1 MFRGFS
7 SLTTENKRMTTEP
20 GVEADRP
27 FFYGWL
33 VAGATFIFM
42 MMIVGFILYGLPQ
55 FFPNYVTEFGWRRD
69 QIQLGNTL
77 SKIIVGPLFGF
88 FAGWALEKVG
98 PRRVM
103 FSGALF
109 AAVALIGFSLMSSLT
124 GLYIF
129 YFFNALGY
137 LCAGPLPCQVLIS
150 NWFSRLRGRV
160 MGLAYVGIGVG
171 GTMVPWLIR
180 WLRDSFGWQRALQ
193 ALAALVF
200 VTLTLLAVLVIKGRP
215 SDVGAFPDG
224 AEAPAGGG
232 SPQSISPVRLS
243 LVFRTP
249 AFWLLAAGSV
259 LSISAV
265 GGVTQNLPL
274 YLNDISKSS
283 GEAKSAAAVYPSI
296 VLFSSIAGRLLMGYL
311 ADRFRKKYVMIAT
324 FLLIA
329 LSIPMLI
336 VSPEHPWMLY
346 AFAVCFGF
354 GLGADYMLIPL
365 MTAECF
371 GLAGLSRILGI
382 IITSDSVGEAVMPW
396 IVARLRETTGSY
408 TAGFTLLSTVAL
420 LGAIAVSLI
429 AYRNGV
435 PASRIHLSNEN
446 GE

>member
-1 MFRGFS
+1 MK
-7 SLTTENKRMTTEP
+7 ETEP
-20 GVEADRP
+20 SVPAQSPP
-27 FFYGWL
+27 FFYGWW
-33 VAGATFIFM
+33 VAGAAFIFM

-88 FAGWALEKVG
+88 FAGWALEKFG

-103 FSGALF
+103 VSGAFF
-109 AAVALIGFSLMSSLT
+109 AATALVGFSAMSSLS

-150 NWFSRLRGRV
+150 NWFSRYRGRV
-160 MGLAYVGIGVG
+160 MGIAYVGIGVG

-180 WLRDSFGWQRALQ
+180 WFRDSLGWRGAMQ
-193 ALAALVF
+193 ALAVIVLVALV
-200 VTLTLLAVLVIKGRP
+200 LLAVFVVRGQP
-215 SDVGAFPDG
+215 SELGLLPDGVVRAVGA
-224 AEAPAGGG
+224 AAPNQAT
-232 SPQSISPVRLS
+232 PVRLS
-243 LVFRTP
+243 QVFRTP
-249 AFWLLAAGSV
+249 AFWLLAVGSV

-274 YLNDISKSS
+274 YLSDISRSS
-283 GEAKSAAAVYPSI
+283 EEAKSATAVYPSI
-296 VLFSSIAGRLLMGYL
+296 VLFSSIAGRLLMGYF
-311 ADRFRKKYVMIAT
+311 ADRFRKKDVMVAT
-324 FLLIA
+324 FLIVA

-336 VSPEHPWMLY
+336 LSQSYPALLY
-346 AFAVCFGF
+346 VFAVCFGF

-396 IVARLRETTGSY
+396 IVARLRESTGSY
-408 TAGFTLLSTVAL
+408 APGFTLLSTAAL
-420 LGAIAVSLI
+420 LGALAVAGI
-429 AYRNGV
+429 RYRNGV
-435 PASRIHLSNEN
+435 PASRLQLTNQED
-446 GE
+446 GD

>member
-1 MFRGFS
+1 M
-7 SLTTENKRMTTEP
+7 NPTEP
-20 GVEADRP
+20 GVRPADS
-27 FFYGWL
+27 FYYGWL
-33 VAGATFIFM
+33 IAGATFIFM

-55 FFPNYVTEFGWRRD
+55 FFPNYVSEFGWRRD

-77 SKIIVGPLFGF
+77 SKIIVGPVFGF
-88 FAGWALEKVG
+88 LAGWALEKFG
-98 PRRVM
+98 PRGVM

-109 AAVALIGFSLMSSLT
+109 AAVALIGFSVMSSLT
-124 GLYIF
+124 GLYTF

-160 MGLAYVGIGVG
+160 MGIAYVGIGVG
-171 GTMVPWLIR
+171 GAIVPWLIR
-180 WLRDSFGWQRALQ
+180 WLRDWLGWQHALQ
-193 ALAALVF
+193 ALAAMVF
-200 VTLTLLAVLVIKGRP
+200 IALALLAILVIKGRP

-224 AEAPAGGG
+224 APEPADATRKG
-232 SPQSISPVRLS
+232 SSPVALW

-265 GGVTQNLPL
+265 GGITQNLPL
-274 YLNDISKSS
+274 YLNDVSKSNE
-283 GEAKSAAAVYPSI
+283 EAKSAAAVYPSI
-296 VLFSSIAGRLLMGYL
+296 VLFASIAGRLLMGYL
-311 ADRFRKKYVMIAT
+311 ADRLRKKYVMVAT
-324 FLLIA
+324 FLLVSM
-329 LSIPMLI
+329 SIPMLI
-336 VSPEHPWMLY
+336 FSAEHPWLLY

-408 TAGFTLLSTVAL
+408 TTGFMLLSTVAL

-435 PASRIHLSNEN
+435 PASRLQLANEN

>member
-1 MFRGFS
+1 M
-7 SLTTENKRMTTEP
+7 KATEP
-20 GVEADRP
+20 GVSTASQAS
-27 FFYGWL
+27 FFYGWFI
-33 VAGATFIFM
+33 AGATFIFM

-55 FFPNYVTEFGWRRD
+55 FFTNYVDDFGWRRD

-88 FAGWALEKVG
+88 LAGWALEKFG

-103 FSGALF
+103 LSGSVF
-109 AAVALIGFSLMSSLT
+109 AATALVGFSIMGSLS

-137 LCAGPLPCQVLIS
+137 LCAGPLPCQVLVS

-160 MGLAYVGIGVG
+160 MGIAYVGIGIG
-171 GTMVPWLIR
+171 GTIVPWLIK
-180 WLRDSFGWQRALQ
+180 WLRDAFGWQRALQ
-193 ALAALVF
+193 ALALIVF
-200 VTLTLLAVLVIKGRP
+200 TSLALLAIFVIKGRP
-215 SDVGAFPDG
+215 ADVGASPDG
-224 AEAPAGGG
+224 DRLPKDNQPARNM
-232 SPQSISPVRLS
+232 QPVRLL

-274 YLNDISKSS
+274 YLADVSMSNA
-283 GEAKSAAAVYPSI
+283 EAKDAAALYPSI

-311 ADRFRKKYVMIAT
+311 ADRYRKKYVMITT
-324 FLLIA
+324 FLLVA

-336 VSPEHPWMLY
+336 LSSSNPWMLY
-346 AFAVCFGF
+346 TFAVCFGF

-408 TAGFTLLSTVAL
+408 TPGFILLSTVAL
-420 LGAIAVSLI
+420 LGALAVSLI

-435 PASRIHLSNEN
+435 PVSRLQLAEGN